1 MPKKKVDFDC
11 VRTIALDLAHVE
23 ESITYRSP
31 CFKAL
36 GKLMACIAIHKS
48 AEPDTLAV
56 RVDFDSRAAM
66 IEEAPDIYYLT
77 DHYVDYPFVLVRMNR
92 IEPQAL
98 KDLLGMAWRLSTTKI
113 AKITKTPAR
122 KRTAGPVSKQKPRSR
137 T

>member
-1 MPKKKVDFDC
+1 MPKKKVDFAC
-11 VRTIALDLAHVE
+11 VRTIALDLPHVE

-77 DHYVDYPFVLVRMNR
+77 DHYVNYPFVLVRMNR

-98 KDLLGMAWRLSTTKI
+98 KDLLGMAWRLSTRKI